1 MSFSSKSSDLKEEQ
15 PMSGGQEATTSS
27 PKNDAAAKS
36 PSMNN
41 EEDDDCGACN
51 DNDYNYY
58 DDEEEG
64 GDDDYGCDLD
74 DDGGCGMANDDDD
87 DDDPYVKDPEFFDY
101 ELFPLNKIDLI
112 VEKKCERLRSHLK
125 LDGKFDAI
133 YLLKQFK
140 WNCQKIIDL
149 YEKDKQDFL
158 QIYFSDNNNNSSK
171 SAESTASYTKLNF
184 YLGIFDS
191 SLSCP
196 SSAMQCIKSP
206 VTTTTEN
213 SAVVTAKTSQ
223 TAVKA
228 AIKSSSTTGNDVAV
242 TAKKKPTSPISYCE
256 VCCTTKP
263 NVEQDIACLPECLH
277 HFCRDCWR
285 QHFEFL
291 IVNNTTS
298 FFECMETECNSIA
311 SKEFVLSV
319 LAYTSQS
326 PRPASKIDFVER
338 YRRLVSIDL
347 VRESEDLQ
355 ICPGEK
361 TVYTPAAVTSSKSS
375 KQASAC
381 VASVAK
387 EPPPA
392 RTTTSKCNHIVWAK
406 SKPAAKRVNCTS
418 CETQFCFLC
427 SLPYHAPNSCEMILK
442 WNMKCQDDSETRNY
456 LLVHT
461 QDCPKCK
468 VCIEKNGGCSH
479 MTCNRCK
486 HEFCWVCMNDWKT
499 HGATYDCNRY
509 KGNPEQDNAREA
521 LNRYTH
527 YYHRWINHSNSLK
540 FEKALKEQCEQKIHE
555 KIMNK
560 VGGGTLVDWEFLS
573 EAADTLTRARYTLQY
588 TYPYAYYSEGNN
600 ESKMLF
606 ENIQAELEREVEN
619 LSHSLEKVNLND
631 KFSIKM
637 QMAIVEKRRK
647 TLLNDFIQ

>member
-1 MSFSSKSSDLKEEQ
+1 MSTSKSDLKEE
-15 PMSGGQEATTSS
+15 PMNQEATSCVT
-27 PKNDAAAKS
+27 KTTDDEKMTNTAKS
-36 PSMNN
+36 SSMSNLN
-41 EEDDDCGACN
+41 EEDDDCGGVN
-51 DNDYNYY
+51 DDYNYY
-58 DDEEEG
+58 DEEG
-64 GDDDYGCDLD
+64 EGDDDYGCDLD
-74 DDGGCGMANDDDD
+74 DGCDVDDNGHDDDDD
-87 DDDPYVKDPEFFDY
+87 DDDPYAKDPEYFEY

-149 YEKDKQDFL
+149 YEKDKQEFL
-158 QIYFSDNNNNSSK
+158 QTYFSDNNNNSSK
-171 SAESTASYTKLNF
+171 SAESSASYTKLNF
-184 YLGIFDS
+184 YLGIFDP

-196 SSAMQCIKSP
+196 SSDMECIKSP
-206 VTTTTEN
+206 VTMTTN
-213 SAVVTAKTSQ
+213 DSSVAKSGSAKATKSTGSEAASCSQ
-223 TAVKA
+223 
-228 AIKSSSTTGNDVAV
+228 
-242 TAKKKPTSPISYCE
+242 KKKPTSPVSYCE

-263 NVEQDIACLPECLH
+263 NIEQDIACLPECLH

-319 LAYTSQS
+319 LSYSSQS

-361 TVYTPAAVTSSKSS
+361 IEITPRSQAVTCKSS
-375 KQASAC
+375 RQATAASAT
-381 VASVAK
+381 VAK
-387 EPPPA
+387 EEPI
-392 RTTTSKCNHIVWAK
+392 RTTSKCNYIVWAK

-418 CETQFCFLC
+418 CETQYCFLC
-427 SLPYHAPNSCEMILK
+427 SLPYHAPNSCETILK

-540 FEKALKEQCEQKIHE
+540 FEKALKEQCQQKIHE

-560 VGGGTLVDWEFLS
+560 VGGGTLVDWEFLN

-588 TYPYAYYSEGNN
+588 TYPYAYYSESNN
-600 ESKMLF
+600 ESKLLF